1 VISKDAMDLLL
12 PDIGL
17 IHEYLTSKP
26 EFIVTLTDLSKRHA
40 LGRDLMPFGSE
51 IHIEDADILA
61 GQ

>member
-1 VISKDAMDLLL
+1 MDLLL